1 MKNNDEN
8 YFQKHLRAYA
18 NVLTGDDST
27 FIEMRTAAGDLHDLF
42 VKAGGVDALADDAPG
57 TFSAFGLAVS
67 PVAAGRCLLDF
78 MRTRKFARGLRFAL
92 HHQLQST
99 GKKPLNVL
107 YAGSGPYALLAV
119 LMTPYFKPG
128 EVQFSIIDIH
138 SRSVDSVT
146 EIIGQFN
153 LAAYFKEITLGDATK
168 YEAAEDNKPD
178 VLLIETMLNALRKEP
193 QVAVAANL
201 APQLSAAGIMIP
213 EEITVT
219 PVFTE
224 MYIRNATMLGEDVS
238 NFTQA
243 AFHSLE
249 VVVKLNK
256 ASAIAATKN
265 INKPFAPVVL
275 KLEEDFLHPNYELEL
290 QTLIKVWGDETL
302 QLSDCSLTLPL
313 KIAKGEDLLGKEE
326 ITFSYNNSAAPGFT
340 WKID

>member
-8 YFQKHLRAYA
+8 YFQKHLRAHA

-27 FIEMRTAAGDLHDLF
+27 FIEMRTAAGNLHDLF
-42 VKAGGVDALADDAPG
+42 VKAGGVDAMADDEPG
-57 TFSAFGLAVS
+57 TFSGFGLAVS
-67 PVAAGRCLLDF
+67 PVSAGRCLLDF
-78 MRTRKFARGLRFAL
+78 MRTRKFARGLRLAL
-92 HHQLQST
+92 NHQIQSSD
-99 GKKPLNVL
+99 KKPLNVL

-119 LMTPYFKPG
+119 LMTPYFKPD

-138 SRSVDSVT
+138 RRSVDSVR
-146 EIIGQFN
+146 EIIKQFD
-153 LAAYFKEITLGDATK
+153 LAAYFKEVTLGDAIK

-224 MYIRNATMLGEDVS
+224 IYIRNAMMMGNDIS
-238 NFTQA
+238 HFTQP
-243 AFHSLE
+243 AFHPLAAAAR
-249 VVVKLNK
+249 LNK
-256 ASAIAATKN
+256 ASAIAAAKN
-265 INKPFAPVVL
+265 ISEPFAPVVL
-275 KLEEDFLHPNYELEL
+275 KLEEDFLLPNYELEL

-302 QLSDCSLTLPL
+302 QLSDCSLTMPL
-313 KIAKGEDLLGKEE
+313 KVAKGEDLFGKAQ
-326 ITFSYNNSAAPGFT
+326 ITFNYNNSVVPGFT
-340 WKID
+340 WETD